1 MTLGELVARLPG
13 AVLTG
18 DPGLAVSEVTHDS
31 RRSGP
36 GALFVAIHG
45 FATDGNSF
53 VGAARK
59 KGAVAVCSEQ
69 PPAPDTP
76 WVQVAD
82 AREALAVFSA
92 AVLGN
97 PALSLDLV
105 GVTGTNGKT
114 TTSYLIDAAVRAAGF
129 TAGLLG
135 TVQYRIGDRLSEAV
149 RTTPEASDLQQLFH
163 EMVVASCSHAVLEVS
178 SHSLALDRVY

>member
-1 MTLGELVARLPG
+1 MTLGDLVARLPG

-18 DPGLAVSEVTHDS
+18 DRGLLVTEVTHDS

-36 GALFVAIHG
+36 GALFVAIRG

-53 VGAARK
+53 AGSARK

-92 AVLGN
+92 AVRNEVTGPTILEMLYELDRMRVAAVTDEELLNAKTYSNGT
-97 PALSLDLV
+97 LSLEME
-105 GVTGTNGKT
+105 TQ
-114 TTSYLIDAAVRAAGF
+114 
-129 TAGLLG
+129 AGLAPG
-135 TVQYRIGDRLSEAV
+135 
-149 RTTPEASDLQQLFH
+149 
-163 EMVVASCSHAVLEVS
+163 
-178 SHSLALDRVY
+178 